1 MDPNKFNRFNGDN
14 QAAEQ
19 EKNTVY
25 PSYRGGMAERMK
37 RIVMSD
43 MAKKETQTDTSTE
56 VPVAETPVVE
66 APVTETPKVELPEPE
81 VFMVKVPEAEV
92 QSDGERGN
100 FLSADQ
106 DIDNTAGRLVSN
118 REMSQIDDM
127 LNNPPRRERAEN
139 KVASVDED
147 DWESDFGSENLN
159 RKAGLVQDILAK
171 IRKTGVGRAFV
182 KTVLVAAVVASASG
196 VLSGF
201 VNSNDVTRSMAIDS
215 NAKTAQEYLDS
226 NYSASSAESESAA
239 SEQSAET
246 KGHLNYEYYNYGSSS
261 AKSESLEETSEQE
274 AERHESYTYMES
286 VKFVDGETMNLDLK
300 AGGDNTGNDYLN
312 NAGKE
317 EGRPASFTDIDERLR
332 GQQGS
337 LYEAAQVAMGQGNPE
352 PMREL
357 KRISLESM
365 ANRSENLAPLGFN
378 AYIYGVIEADMAAI
392 NPAEISDKIQLME
405 KSEEA
410 YNLFRKGMAEERER
424 QQAEGKIYELINY
437 KDTFSSF
444 YATSKAEMDG
454 QVNLSIAFDE
464 QVAPLEGGTL
474 IMREYTSDYQ
484 DWYEA
489 HPEVKER
496 ILRAAGQIGY
506 DFSAE
511 EINEVMSEWQI
522 LGQEVGCGQYAL
534 KKRVKIVRERSS
546 GGGGGGAVRRGGG
559 GGGGRS
565 SGGGGGGSSSRQ
577 ASSVNVTYVINQGG
591 GEKKTEQNTEKQEEN
606 VRYETRYVVNNNTED
621 NSDRSRT
628 SYNYYS
634 QVINHENNGGKKDEI
649 VNVNRIVNENEIVN
663 KNKSANENEIVNK
676 NKNANDNENE
686 NVNKNKNANDN
697 ENENVNKNK
706 NDNENENLNK
716 NKNAN
721 DNENE
726 NANKN
731 KNDNENANKN
741 KNDNENE
748 NKNKNQNEEGGG
760 KKEEEKKLAPKTGN
774 VPGANDG
781 TEVQAGTAKQET
793 VKPVDEQTGPATG
806 QNSAGEV
813 MNPGAAGAQM
823 GESNVLNQESGE
835 AEAGTSGE
843 AAATANGV
851 EDKNV
856 ENIGNPQLD
865 VAPEPTPEDASP
877 SNPNSIG
884 DDFTADDWDFS
895 NYN

>member
-19 EKNTVY
+19 EKKTVY
-25 PSYRGGMAERMK
+25 PSYRGGMADRMK
-37 RIVMSD
+37 RIVMAD
-43 MAKKETQTDTSTE
+43 MAKENAQAETSAE
-56 VPVAETPVVE
+56 APVAEAPVVE
-66 APVTETPKVELPEPE
+66 SPVTEVPKVELPEPE
-81 VFMVKVPEAEV
+81 IFMVNAPEVEA
-92 QSDGERGN
+92 QPDGGRGN
-100 FLSADQ
+100 FLSAD
-106 DIDNTAGRLVSN
+106 DGVDNTAGRLVSD
-118 REMSQIDDM
+118 REVSQIDDM
-127 LNNPPRRERAEN
+127 LNNPPRRERVEN

-159 RKAGLVQDILAK
+159 RKTGLVQDILAK

-182 KTVLVAAVVASASG
+182 KTVLVAAAVASTSG
-196 VLSGF
+196 ILSGF
-201 VNSNDVTRSMAIDS
+201 ANSNDVARSMAIDS

-239 SEQSAET
+239 SEQSAETT

-286 VKFVDGETMNLDLK
+286 AKFVDGETMNLDLK

-317 EGRPASFTDIDERLR
+317 EGRSGSFTDMDERLR
-332 GQQGS
+332 GKQGA

-357 KRISLESM
+357 REWCFENM
-365 ANRSENLAPLGFN
+365 ASRSENLVTLGFE
-378 AYIYGVIEADMAAI
+378 ACVSGVIDTDATKIDQE
-392 NPAEISDKIQLME
+392 EIAHHIKLME
-405 KSEEA
+405 RSDEY
-410 YNLFRKGMAEERER
+410 YNMVRKAMAEERKREEE
-424 QQAEGKIYELINY
+424 EGIVYDLMNY
-437 KDTFSSF
+437 KEAYSSF
-444 YATSKAEMDG
+444 YATADPESDG
-454 QVNLSIAFDE
+454 KKNLSPDFDE
-464 QVAPLEGGTL
+464 QVASLEGGTL
-474 IMREYTSDYQ
+474 IMQKYTESYQ
-484 DWYEA
+484 NWWDA
-489 HPEVKER
+489 HLEVKER
-496 ILRAAGQIGY
+496 ILRAAGLIGY
-506 DFSAE
+506 DFSE
-511 EINEVMSEWQI
+511 EQVNEVMSEWQV
-522 LGQEVGCGQYAL
+522 LGKVVGCGQYAL
-534 KKRVKIVRERSS
+534 KKRVKIVQERSS
-546 GGGGGGAVRRGGG
+546 GGGGGGVVRRGGG

-591 GEKKTEQNTEKQEEN
+591 GEKKTEQNTEKKEEN

-731 KNDNENANKN
+731 KNDNEN
-741 KNDNENE
+741 E

-793 VKPVDEQTGPATG
+793 VKPVDEQTGSATEQAPAD
-806 QNSAGEV
+806 EV
-813 MNPGAAGAQM
+813 VNPGAAGVQM
-823 GESNVLNQESGE
+823 GESDALNRESGVTDS
-835 AEAGTSGE
+835 GTSGE
-843 AAATANGV
+843 ATDIMSGV

-856 ENIGNPQLD
+856 ERVENPQLD